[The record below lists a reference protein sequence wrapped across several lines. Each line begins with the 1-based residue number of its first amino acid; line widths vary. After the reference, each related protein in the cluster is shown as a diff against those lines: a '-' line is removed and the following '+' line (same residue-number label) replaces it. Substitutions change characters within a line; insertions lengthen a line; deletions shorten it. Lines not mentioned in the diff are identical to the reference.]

1 MNWYKHHS
9 AYKKTVCK
17 SIWKEVMKNFFNI
30 SKFLILFVFLVVAI
44 PVKALEDTKGLIVS
58 FNGPVKE
65 AYIGKYVRGLKG
77 MAGLKGYE
85 ISIFENQFNQ
95 SQQNQQIQQYL
106 ALGELPDAFIWFPT
120 DDVSG
125 LETLQILAETGVPVL
140 KVNQLPNEFDKEYII
155 GFAGPDFSLRGR
167 SAGYMMREAAA
178 FKKENGGFGFNVAVL
193 SYPHDFNGYDLT
205 INAFEDAIAGTDLK
219 IVNDVEVGFGRLNGY
234 EGTLELIGNIKDMN
248 IDFVFGMDDSILT
261 GALKAF
267 EDAGK
272 IIGKDI
278 IAVGAVCNGS
288 RSLIDEGKQ
297 YGTTLQSP
305 LHEGQLAIKLIDEY
319 LSKGVLEKFINYT
332 PNPPISVE
340 NIETS
345 ALQGYDGKLYSIREL
360 CTGNW

>member
-1 MNWYKHHS
+1 
-9 AYKKTVCK
+9 
-17 SIWKEVMKNFFNI
+17 
-30 SKFLILFVFLVVAI
+30 
-44 PVKALEDTKGLIVS
+44 
-58 FNGPVKE
+58 
-65 AYIGKYVRGLKG
+65 
-77 MAGLKGYE
+77 
-85 ISIFENQFNQ
+85 
-95 SQQNQQIQQYL
+95 
-106 ALGELPDAFIWFPT
+106 LGELPNAFIWFPT

-125 LETLQILAETGVPVL
+125 LEALQLLAETGVPVL

-178 FKKENGGFGFNVAVL
+178 SKKENGGFGFNVAV
-193 SYPHDFNGYDLT
+193 S
-205 INAFEDAIAGTDLK
+205 GTDLK
-219 IVNDVEVGFGRLNGY
+219 IISDAEVGFGRLNGY
-234 EGTLELIGNIKDMN
+234 EGTLELIGAMGDQS

-272 IIGKDI
+272 IIGQDV
-278 IAVGAVCNGS
+278 IAIGAVCNGS
-288 RSLIDEGKQ
+288 RSLLDEGKQ

-319 LSKGVLEKFINYT
+319 LTQGALEKFINYT

-345 ALQGYDGKLYSIREL
+345 ALQGYEKNINFVLVL
-360 CTGNW
+360 

>member
-1 MNWYKHHS
+1 M
-9 AYKKTVCK
+9 CE
-17 SIWKEVMKNFFNI
+17 SIWKEVMKNFINVFNFLSIFVLMII
-30 SKFLILFVFLVVAI
+30 SVPA
-44 PVKALEDTKGLIVS
+44 KASEDSKGLIVS

-95 SQQNQQIQQYL
+95 AQQNQQIQQFL
-106 ALGELPDAFIWFPT
+106 ALGELPNAFIWFPT

-125 LETLQILAETGVPVL
+125 LEALQLLAETGVPVL

-167 SAGYMMREAAA
+167 SVGYMMREAAVS
-178 FKKENGGFGFNVAVL
+178 KKENGGFGFNVAVL
-193 SYPHDFNGYDLT
+193 SYPHDFTGYDLT

-219 IVNDVEVGFGRLNGY
+219 IISDAEVGFGRLNGY
-234 EGTLELIGNIKDMN
+234 EGTLELIGAMGDQS

-272 IIGKDI
+272 IIGQDV
-278 IAVGAVCNGS
+278 IAIGAVCNGS
-288 RSLIDEGKQ
+288 RSLLDEGKQ

-319 LSKGVLEKFINYT
+319 LTQGALEKFINYT